1 MSNCTTTTA
10 GEILNF
16 LKKAKGKSA
25 NILDIARKLE
35 LDQEEVFEIL
45 CQLAQDKKVRHLGFG
60 IYSSD
65 LPPKKNTPPA
75 VDDFVQNHAPKKN
88 LIESDPVPIV
98 TTTTNN
104 KYEQLDFLED
114 DPKVTKKTF
123 DKVLKE
129 SENLIESKLDVN
141 CSEHPPDAVNIYKT
155 GNSEAKYYRY
165 SYYIN
170 RKIKHIHI
178 RGGNIHSYLA
188 QKRAQKLKDAIAA
201 GKTHQEII
209 EIIKS
214 W

>member
-1 MSNCTTTTA
+1 MSNCTTPT

-16 LKKAKGKSA
+16 LKKAKGKTA

-35 LDQEEVFEIL
+35 LDQEEVLEDL
-45 CQLAQDKKVRHLGFG
+45 CQLARDKKVRHLGFG

-65 LPPKKNTPPA
+65 LPPQKNTPPA
-75 VDDFVQNHAPKKN
+75 VNDFVQNHAPKKN

-98 TTTTNN
+98 TTKN

-114 DPKVTKKTF
+114 GARVTEKTF
-123 DKVLKE
+123 DKVSEK
-129 SENLIESKLDVN
+129 SENLIESKKDVN
-141 CSEHPPDAVNIYKT
+141 YSEHPPDAVNIYKT

-178 RGGNIHSYLA
+178 RGGNIHNSLA